1 MTRPPTRHHG
11 PERHRSGRAAWLR
24 AGVLGANDGLISTAS
39 LIVGVAGASSARATI
54 LVAGIAG
61 LTAGAL
67 SMAAGEFVSVSSQRD
82 TEQADLQ
89 REREELEAYPQAEF
103 AELCRIY
110 ENRGLSPELARQV
123 ALELSQADLLRVHA
137 RDELGIDP
145 DRLADPLQASLVS
158 ALSFLFG
165 ALVPILVVAISP
177 AWMRV
182 ATTMVVTMV
191 GLVILGLVGAQ
202 MGGAP
207 PGRAAVRV
215 FIGGTLALAISL
227 GIGNI
232 TGSVF

>member
-1 MTRPPTRHHG
+1 MCEHCAVMTRPPTRHHG
-11 PERHRSGRAAWLR
+11 AERHRGGRSAWLR

-39 LIVGVAGASSARATI
+39 LMVGVAGASSGRTAI

-89 REREELEAYPQAEF
+89 REREELEAFPQAEF

-123 ALELSQADLLRVHA
+123 AVELSQADQAGLLLVHA

-145 DRLADPLQASLVS
+145 ERLADPIQASFVS

-165 ALVPILVVAISP
+165 ALVPILGVITRTCGSAIRSR
-177 AWMRV
+177 ARRTFLV
-182 ATTMVVTMV
+182 ETNTNSTGDATP
-191 GLVILGLVGAQ
+191 
-202 MGGAP
+202 GGRNAD
-207 PGRAAVRV
+207 VE
-215 FIGGTLALAISL
+215 
-227 GIGNI
+227 
-232 TGSVF
+232 GSSK